1 MARVGWAIAPPCIYS
16 TVSKMPRISK
26 KLIQSILETV
36 HIQKTS
42 HITHHH
48 IAIILSARGKVLA
61 ISDNRAGS
69 RSQGCGHS
77 DYTIHA
83 ERAVIKKLGD
93 KTLLKGATLIVIRQN
108 SAKTAFI
115 KSDPC
120 HDCKLQLLKH
130 MIEDGLKWVYHS

>member
-1 MARVGWAIAPPCIYS
+1 MPAIYTA
-16 TVSKMPRISK
+16 VSKMPRVSK

-36 HIQKTS
+36 HIRQTS
-42 HITHHH
+42 HTTHHH
-48 IAIILSARGKVLA
+48 IAIILSARGKILA